1 MVARAP
7 FLAAQRG
14 ERIGI
19 VGPNGAGKTTLL
31 RTIAGEL
38 PPLDGAISFGHNT
51 QLGYLAQL
59 RGSAIPGAT
68 VLDALVE
75 AIPVTPGEARGYL
88 ARFLFRGDDVFKE
101 VRQLSGG
108 ERSRLELALLGIQ
121 ASNLL
126 LLDEPTNHL
135 DIAAREA
142 IEGFLVESP
151 ATLLIVS
158 HDRRLLETVCDRLWV
173 VGDGLAVPFDGGY
186 RAWRAALGD
195 GWTTKAAAGGRGS
208 PSQGRCGRAG
218 RRACCCRGGSCPA
231 GRRIDREAGGTAA
244 EYASGQAFEGRLPAP
259 EGIGRGRTD
268 APRPAQEPPRAVP
281 RRPCGRRELRGGP
294 PHLERAGGHRAGSRG
309 CGGRLARG
317 RGASAMRTVRIG
329 LTGPIGCGKSTVAG
343 MLAEHGAVVI
353 DADRLV
359 REVYEDAAVRAAVV
373 ERFGPAVRASDG
385 SIDRRA
391 LARIVFDD
399 PAALR
404 DLEAIIHPA
413 VRPRILAG
421 IDAADT
427 SRARAVVVEAIKLVE
442 SGLAGLCDEV
452 WLVTCDPP
460 IQRGRLRDRGIPDD
474 DADRRIAA
482 QRHLRDRVE
491 PVATRRIDTSGT
503 LAETRTDVARAWS
516 KINR

>member
-1 MVARAP
+1 
-7 FLAAQRG
+7 
-14 ERIGI
+14 
-19 VGPNGAGKTTLL
+19 
-31 RTIAGEL
+31 
-38 PPLDGAISFGHNT
+38 
-51 QLGYLAQL
+51 
-59 RGSAIPGAT
+59 
-68 VLDALVE
+68 
-75 AIPVTPGEARGYL
+75 
-88 ARFLFRGDDVFKE
+88 
-101 VRQLSGG
+101 
-108 ERSRLELALLGIQ
+108 
-121 ASNLL
+121 
-126 LLDEPTNHL
+126 
-135 DIAAREA
+135 
-142 IEGFLVESP
+142 
-151 ATLLIVS
+151 
-158 HDRRLLETVCDRLWV
+158 
-173 VGDGLAVPFDGGY
+173 
-186 RAWRAALGD
+186 
-195 GWTTKAAAGGRGS
+195 
-208 PSQGRCGRAG
+208 
-218 RRACCCRGGSCPA
+218 
-231 GRRIDREAGGTAA
+231 
-244 EYASGQAFEGRLPAP
+244 
-259 EGIGRGRTD
+259 
-268 APRPAQEPPRAVP
+268 
-281 RRPCGRRELRGGP
+281 
-294 PHLERAGGHRAGSRG
+294 
-309 CGGRLARG
+309 
-317 RGASAMRTVRIG
+317 MRTVRIG

-373 ERFGPAVRASDG
+373 GRFGPVVRASDG

-460 IQRGRLRDRGIPDD
+460 IQRGRLRDRGVPDD